1 MTKTTMSVSE
11 LATYLGVSTDT
22 IYTMVRKK
30 QIPNTR
36 VRERI
41 LFRKE
46 VIDEWMRKSEEE
58 SYQVG

>member
-11 LATYLGVSTDT
+11 IATYLGVSTDT

-36 VRERI
+36 VRGRI

>member
-22 IYTMVRKK
+22 IYRMVRKK

-36 VRERI
+36 VRGRI
-41 LFRKE
+41 FFRKK

>member
-22 IYTMVRKK
+22 IYRVVQRK

-36 VRERI
+36 VRGRI
-41 LFRKE
+41 FFRKE